1 MTSPSE
7 MNPTTWL
14 RSSITGMLLTSFSAS
29 MRTTSEIVQSCV
41 QVNGSSIMML
51 ETGVPSSSS
60 GMRSDRISDI
70 AYASFVF
77 SAVFLVRTLNMAQ
90 IRETR
95 PIAAHTL

>member
-1 MTSPSE
+1 
-7 MNPTTWL
+7 
-14 RSSITGMLLTSFSAS
+14 
-29 MRTTSEIVQSCV
+29 
-41 QVNGSSIMML
+41 MML

-77 SAVFLVRTLNMAQ
+77 GAVFLVRTLNMAQ

>member
-1 MTSPSE
+1 

-41 QVNGSSIMML
+41 QVNGFSIMML

-70 AYASFVF
+70 AYASFGF
-77 SAVFLVRTLNMAQ
+77 GAAFFEVRTLNMA
-90 IRETR
+90 
-95 PIAAHTL
+95 